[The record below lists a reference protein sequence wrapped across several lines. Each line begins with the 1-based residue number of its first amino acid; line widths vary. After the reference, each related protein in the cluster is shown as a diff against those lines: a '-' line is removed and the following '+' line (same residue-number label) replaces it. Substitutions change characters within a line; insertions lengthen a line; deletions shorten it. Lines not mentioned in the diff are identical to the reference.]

1 MTENFLDA
9 LLAGCKIEL
18 KDNQIIINLNDDEE
32 DTEEKDTT
40 ELEDKINNLSDD
52 TFVAICESIGKD
64 KIKEMSD
71 NGNYQEFVDEAI
83 KWIKDKINALTNE
96 LKMLEAQAA

>member
-9 LLAGCKIEL
+9 LLAGCKVEL
-18 KDNQIIINLNDDEE
+18 KDNQIIINLNDEE
-32 DTEEKDTT
+32 DIEEKDTT

-71 NGNYQEFVDEAI
+71 NGNYQEFVNEAI
-83 KWIKDKINALTNE
+83 KWIKNKINTLTNE

>member
-1 MTENFLDA
+1 MIENFLDT
-9 LLAGCKIEL
+9 LFAGCKIEL

-83 KWIKDKINALTNE
+83 KWVENKINTLTKE
-96 LKMLEAQAA
+96 LDMLKA

>member
-1 MTENFLDA
+1 MTENFLDT
-9 LLAGCKIEL
+9 LLANCKIEF
-18 KDNQIIINLNDDEE
+18 KDNQIIINLNDEE

-83 KWIKDKINALTNE
+83 KWVEDKINTLTNE
-96 LKMLEAQAA
+96 LDMLKA

>member
-1 MTENFLDA
+1 MIENFLDA

-18 KDNQIIINLNDDEE
+18 KDNQIVINLNDEE
-32 DTEEKDTT
+32 DIEEKDTT

-83 KWIKDKINALTNE
+83 KWVEDKINTLTNE
-96 LKMLEAQAA
+96 LDMLKA

>member
-18 KDNQIIINLNDDEE
+18 KDNQIIINLNDEE
-32 DTEEKDTT
+32 DVEEKDTT
-40 ELEDKINNLSDD
+40 ELKDKINNLSDD

-83 KWIKDKINALTNE
+83 KWVEDKISTLTNE
-96 LKMLEAQAA
+96 LDMLKA

>member
-18 KDNQIIINLNDDEE
+18 KDNQIIINLNNEE
-32 DTEEKDTT
+32 DVEEKDTT

-83 KWIKDKINALTNE
+83 KWVEDKINTLTNE
-96 LKMLEAQAA
+96 LDMLKA

>member
-18 KDNQIIINLNDDEE
+18 KDNQIIINLNDEE
-32 DTEEKDTT
+32 DVEEKDTT

-52 TFVAICESIGKD
+52 TFVAICEFIGKD

-83 KWIKDKINALTNE
+83 KWVEDKISTLTNE
-96 LKMLEAQAA
+96 LDMLKA

>member
-1 MTENFLDA
+1 MTENFLDT
-9 LLAGCKIEL
+9 LLANCKIEF
-18 KDNQIIINLNDDEE
+18 KDNQIIINLNDEE
-32 DTEEKDTT
+32 DIEEKDTT

-71 NGNYQEFVDEAI
+71 NGNYQEFVNEAI
-83 KWIKDKINALTNE
+83 KWVEDKINTLTKE
-96 LKMLEAQAA
+96 LDILKA

>member
-18 KDNQIIINLNDDEE
+18 KDNQIIINLNDEE
-32 DTEEKDTT
+32 DIEEKDTT

-71 NGNYQEFVDEAI
+71 NGNYQEFVNEAI
-83 KWIKDKINALTNE
+83 KWIEDKISTLTNE
-96 LKMLEAQAA
+96 LKMLEA

>member
-1 MTENFLDA
+1 MTENFLDT
-9 LLAGCKIEL
+9 LLAGCKMEL
-18 KDNQIIINLNDDEE
+18 KDNQIIINLNDEE
-32 DTEEKDTT
+32 DIEEKDTT

-71 NGNYQEFVDEAI
+71 NGNYQEFVNEAI
-83 KWIKDKINALTNE
+83 KWVKDKINTLTNE
-96 LKMLEAQAA
+96 LKMLEAKAV

>member
-1 MTENFLDA
+1 MTENFLDT
-9 LLAGCKIEL
+9 LLAGCKIKL
-18 KDNQIIINLNDDEE
+18 KDNQIIINLNDEE
-32 DTEEKDTT
+32 DIEEKDTT
-40 ELEDKINNLSDD
+40 ELEDKINNLCDD

-83 KWIKDKINALTNE
+83 KWVEDKINTLTNE
-96 LKMLEAQAA
+96 LNMLKA

>member
-1 MTENFLDA
+1 MIENFLDT

-71 NGNYQEFVDEAI
+71 NGNYQEFVNEAI
-83 KWIKDKINALTNE
+83 KWVEDKINTLTNE
-96 LKMLEAQAA
+96 LDMLKA

>member
-9 LLAGCKIEL
+9 LLTGCKIEL

-32 DTEEKDTT
+32 DIEEKDTT

-83 KWIKDKINALTNE
+83 KWVEDKINTLTKE
-96 LKMLEAQAA
+96 LDMLKA

>member
-9 LLAGCKIEL
+9 LLARCKIEL
-18 KDNQIIINLNDDEE
+18 KDNQIIINLNDEE
-32 DTEEKDTT
+32 DIKEKDTT

-71 NGNYQEFVDEAI
+71 NGNYQEFIDEAI
-83 KWIKDKINALTNE
+83 KWVEDKINTLTNE
-96 LKMLEAQAA
+96 LDMLKA

>member
-9 LLAGCKIEL
+9 LFAGCKIEL
-18 KDNQIIINLNDDEE
+18 KDNQIIINLNDEE

-83 KWIKDKINALTNE
+83 KWIKDKINTLTNE
-96 LKMLEAQAA
+96 LKMLEA

>member
-18 KDNQIIINLNDDEE
+18 KDNQIIINLNDEE
-32 DTEEKDTT
+32 DIEEKDTT

-83 KWIKDKINALTNE
+83 KWVEDKINTLTKE
-96 LKMLEAQAA
+96 LDMLKA

>member
-18 KDNQIIINLNDDEE
+18 KDNQIIINLNDEE
-32 DTEEKDTT
+32 DIEEKDTT

-83 KWIKDKINALTNE
+83 KWIKDKINTLTNE
-96 LKMLEAQAA
+96 LKMLEA

>member
-9 LLAGCKIEL
+9 LLAGCKVEL
-18 KDNQIIINLNDDEE
+18 KDNQIIINLNDEE
-32 DTEEKDTT
+32 DIEEKDTT

-71 NGNYQEFVDEAI
+71 NGNYQEFVNEAI
-83 KWIKDKINALTNE
+83 KWIKNKINTLTNE
-96 LKMLEAQAA
+96 LKMLEA

>member
-1 MTENFLDA
+1 MTENFLDT

-18 KDNQIIINLNDDEE
+18 KDNQIIINLNDEE
-32 DTEEKDTT
+32 DIEEKDTT
-40 ELEDKINNLSDD
+40 ELEDKINKLSDD

-83 KWIKDKINALTNE
+83 KWIEDKINTLTNE
-96 LKMLEAQAA
+96 LNMLKA

>member
-1 MTENFLDA
+1 MTENFLDT
-9 LLAGCKIEL
+9 LLTDCKIEF
-18 KDNQIIINLNDDEE
+18 KDNQIIINLNDEE

-83 KWIKDKINALTNE
+83 KWVEDKINILTKE
-96 LKMLEAQAA
+96 LDMLKA

>member
-1 MTENFLDA
+1 MTENFLDT
-9 LLAGCKIEL
+9 LLANCKIEF
-18 KDNQIIINLNDDEE
+18 KDNQIIINLNDEE
-32 DTEEKDTT
+32 DIEEKDTT

-83 KWIKDKINALTNE
+83 KWVEDKINTLTNE
-96 LKMLEAQAA
+96 LDMLKA

>member
-18 KDNQIIINLNDDEE
+18 KDNQIIINLNDEE
-32 DTEEKDTT
+32 DIEEKDTT

-71 NGNYQEFVDEAI
+71 NGNYQEFVDEAT
-83 KWIKDKINALTNE
+83 KWIEDKISTLTNE
-96 LKMLEAQAA
+96 LDMLKA

>member
-18 KDNQIIINLNDDEE
+18 KNNQIIINLNDEE
-32 DTEEKDTT
+32 DVEEKDTT

-83 KWIKDKINALTNE
+83 KWVEDKINTLTNE
-96 LKMLEAQAA
+96 LDMLKA

>member
-9 LLAGCKIEL
+9 LLAGCKIEF
-18 KDNQIIINLNDDEE
+18 KDNQIIINLNDEE
-32 DTEEKDTT
+32 DIEEKDTT

-83 KWIKDKINALTNE
+83 KWVEDKINTLTNE
-96 LKMLEAQAA
+96 LDMLKA

>member
-18 KDNQIIINLNDDEE
+18 KDNQIIINLNDEE

-71 NGNYQEFVDEAI
+71 NSNYQEFVDEAI
-83 KWIKDKINALTNE
+83 KWVEDKINTLTNE
-96 LKMLEAQAA
+96 LDMLKA

>member
-1 MTENFLDA
+1 MIENFLDA

-18 KDNQIIINLNDDEE
+18 KDNQIIINLNDEE

-83 KWIKDKINALTNE
+83 KWVEDKINTLTNE
-96 LKMLEAQAA
+96 LDMLKA